1 MRLKRKAITEYPF
14 HGKFYT
20 VVTKKPEDGDLI
32 GDGDLLGDE
41 DTNNSIGTETSEEI
55 IVLETKCDIQ
65 KSKKMFNDGTI
76 MADYDIYFPLK
87 FGEVSPVQ
95 LGYMF
100 RCPKESYGININGRV
115 VGFGNSLLGKVEV
128 NIKMSEV

>member
-1 MRLKRKAITEYPF
+1 MVIDRNIIQEFNYDGT
-14 HGKFYT
+14 FYT
-20 VVTKKPEDGDLI
+20 VKVNKPEN
-32 GDGDLLGDE
+32 GDLLGDE
-41 DTNNSIGTETSEEI
+41 DTDNSIGTSEEI

-95 LGYMF
+95 LGCMF
-100 RCPKESYGININGRV
+100 RCLKESYGININGRV